1 MIDYKLILI
10 LILSIVLLYIYNR
23 TETLKNDFN
32 KLNKNINEKINNL
45 EGQITTNN
53 NTNFCKMPTYNK
65 IFASEEN
72 KIESNENNES
82 KEINNF
88 DINTLDFTATENVS
102 DSEEV
107 NFSSTENIVVYSN
120 DENKKDNIINVQ
132 NIFDKL
138 PDETII
144 LDNAIPNIIE
154 VIETNN
160 LKNINSELD
169 YEISEQNLDI
179 INSSNSLNDEINKN
193 LKSDTVSDINAI
205 NLDIKSKL
213 IEIQNYANS
222 LNIDINKN
230 VNDKIKPKTKKELLD
245 EINKLNLI
253 NHK

>member
-32 KLNKNINEKINNL
+32 KLNKNINEKITNL
-45 EGQITTNN
+45 EGQITVNN

-65 IFASEEN
+65 IFTSDD
-72 KIESNENNES
+72 KIDLNENNES

-102 DSEEV
+102 ESDEV

-120 DENKKDNIINVQ
+120 DENKQDNIIIQ
-132 NIFDKL
+132 DIFDKV
-138 PDETII
+138 PNETII
-144 LDNAIPNIIE
+144 LDNPIPNIVE
-154 VIETNN
+154 VIHSTN
-160 LKNINSELD
+160 LRNINSELD

-193 LKSDTVSDINAI
+193 LKIDSINDEKSL
-205 NLDIKSKL
+205 NLDAKSKL

>member
-32 KLNKNINEKINNL
+32 KLNKNFNEKIISL
-45 EGQITTNN
+45 EGQMTLN

-72 KIESNENNES
+72 KIQSDENNES

-88 DINTLDFTATENVS
+88 DINTLDFTATENAS

-107 NFSSTENIVVYSN
+107 NFSSSENIVVYSN
-120 DENKKDNIINVQ
+120 DENRKDSIINVQ

-138 PDETII
+138 PNENVI
-144 LDNAIPNIIE
+144 LNNSIPEIIE
-154 VIETNN
+154 VIETNK

-193 LKSDTVSDINAI
+193 LKSDTNSDKNSL
-205 NLDIKSKL
+205 NLDLKSKL
-213 IEIQNYANS
+213 IEIQNYAKS

-230 VNDKIKPKTKKELLD
+230 VNEKIKSKTKKELLD
-245 EINKLNLI
+245 AINKLNLI